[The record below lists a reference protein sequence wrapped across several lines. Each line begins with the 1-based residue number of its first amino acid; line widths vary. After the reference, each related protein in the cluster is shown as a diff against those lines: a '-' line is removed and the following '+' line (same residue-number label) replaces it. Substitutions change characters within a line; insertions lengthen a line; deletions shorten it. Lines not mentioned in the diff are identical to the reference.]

1 MKKTFLLIFIS
12 AALFL
17 LPAVLLFSQS
27 AAVSRVVD
35 NAGLLNDDEIAWLE
49 SLTAKIASAY
59 NFDLVIVTEAGIG
72 SAASKDYAD
81 DFFERNGYG
90 FGAKHDGCLMLHV
103 KGDREYWFSTSGR
116 GITILNDT
124 AFDKLESDVVGFLKR
139 DDFAGA
145 YHAFI
150 SDWEKFLVLD
160 AKGKSYN
167 FFRAYG
173 LYLHI
178 GAWIFS
184 FIIALFV
191 VYGMKTKMETIFPL
205 AEADCFM
212 IPGSLAFTQKND
224 GFLYSK
230 VTKTMR
236 QSSSG
241 SGSGSRTGSSS
252 SSGRSHGGGGGRY

>member
-1 MKKTFLLIFIS
+1 MKKTLLLIFIS
-12 AALFL
+12 ATLLL
-17 LPAVLLFSQS
+17 LPAVSLFSQS
-27 AAVSRVVD
+27 AAVKRVVD
-35 NAGLLNDDEIAWLE
+35 NAGLLNDGEIAWLE
-49 SLTAKIASAY
+49 SLTLGIASVY

-72 SAASKDYAD
+72 GASSKNYAD
-81 DFFERNGYG
+81 DFFDRNGYG

-160 AKGKSYN
+160 AKGKNYN

-173 LYLHI
+173 LFLHI
-178 GAWIFS
+178 GAWILS
-184 FIIALFV
+184 LIIAIFV

-205 AEADCFM
+205 TEADSFM
-212 IPGSLAFTQKND
+212 IPGSLAFTQQNEN
-224 GFLYSK
+224 FLYSR
-230 VTKTMR
+230 VTKIVR
-236 QSSSG
+236 EQDSSG
-241 SGSGSRTGSSS
+241 SGSGMGSSS
-252 SSGRSHGGGGGRY
+252 SSGGSHGGGGGRY